1 MSNKGN
7 TVFDRIYKTNSK
19 NDLQGITMTKMVKME
34 VTGAQSCKKQTASSY
49 KGYQEERQKSTLGSL
64 FL

>member
-34 VTGAQSCKKQTASSY
+34 VTGAQSCKK
-49 KGYQEERQKSTLGSL
+49 
-64 FL
+64 